1 MQQISRYISYP
12 KYFIFGTKHYLI
24 FNLIINFVLYQS
36 QGIRICMLLQPS
48 DTLQIRYFETN
59 FSELNNRPIRLEYG
73 IYMAVVSGSAILDTG
88 TDTYHLISQ
97 MELSFISG
105 SIIRCSNRSEDLCV
119 RVFTYT
125 FELLTQISLPIDHIY
140 FDYNEAHPTYIHT
153 PDKRSQ
159 RTWRELLLWMDI
171 AKMLFAD
178 GTNLKFQGM
187 QEKTF
192 LQGFWMWNFGTIQER
207 IEPDAGFSNT
217 QLIAHRF
224 IRMVK
229 TEAVSHHRADYY
241 ADKLNITQRYL
252 NKIILQH
259 TCKRTPKQ
267 LIDTQLIAEI
277 KEKLLDTTLS
287 IAQLAYLL
295 NFPDQSYLSRFFR
308 RHTGMSPAQYR
319 QKSYASRNT

>member
-1 MQQISRYISYP
+1 
-12 KYFIFGTKHYLI
+12 
-24 FNLIINFVLYQS
+24 
-36 QGIRICMLLQPS
+36 MLLQPS
-48 DTLQIRYFETN
+48 DKLQIRYFETA
-59 FSELNNRPIRLEYG
+59 FSEYEDRLLRLRHG
-73 IYMAVVSGSAILDTG
+73 IYMAVISGTATLETG
-88 TDTYHLISQ
+88 TDTYHLVSQ

-105 SIIRCSNRSEDLCV
+105 CIIRCSNRSEDFRV

-125 FELLTQISLPIDHIY
+125 FGLLTQISLPIDHIY

-159 RTWRELLLWMDI
+159 RTWHELLLWMDM

-178 GTNLKFQGM
+178 GADIKFQEM

-207 IEPDAGFSNT
+207 VETSKGFSNT
-217 QLIAHRF
+217 QLIVHRF

-229 TEAVSHHRADYY
+229 AEAVCHHRADYY

-252 NKIILQH
+252 NKIVWQH
-259 TCKRTPKQ
+259 TCGRTPKQ

-277 KEKLLDTTLS
+277 KENLLDTTLS
-287 IAQLAYLL
+287 ITQLAYSL

-319 QKSYASRNT
+319 QQRSIYNDL

>member
-1 MQQISRYISYP
+1 
-12 KYFIFGTKHYLI
+12 
-24 FNLIINFVLYQS
+24 
-36 QGIRICMLLQPS
+36 MLLQPS
-48 DTLQIRYFETN
+48 DTLQIRYFETD
-59 FSELNNRPIRLEYG
+59 FSESEGRPIRLRCG
-73 IYMAVVSGSAILDTG
+73 IYMAVISGSAILETG

-105 SIIRCSNRSEDLCV
+105 SIIRCFGCFEDFCV

-125 FELLTQISLPIDHIY
+125 FGLLTQISLPIDHIY

-159 RTWRELLLWMDI
+159 RTWRELLLWMDM

-178 GTNLKFQGM
+178 GADVKFREM

-207 IEPDAGFSNT
+207 IETDKGFSNT
-217 QLIAHRF
+217 QLVAHRF

-229 TEAVSHHRADYY
+229 AEAVAHHRADYY

-252 NKIILQH
+252 NKNSV
-259 TCKRTPKQ
+259 
-267 LIDTQLIAEI
+267 A
-277 KEKLLDTTLS
+277 
-287 IAQLAYLL
+287 AYLRTY
-295 NFPDQSYLSRFFR
+295 SETAYR
-308 RHTGMSPAQYR
+308 RTADC
-319 QKSYASRNT
+319 RN